1 MHAFPPFFVL
11 VWGQTYVALHT
22 LYSPLQRFWFI
33 LPEESIKELMGDPEF
48 VKALQ
53 AGKVACVGNYWG
65 SEEYARLNKA
75 VGGVLCSWQHGVLE
89 IGFDFAE
96 PYNFAKH
103 STGMMFMR

>member
-1 MHAFPPFFVL
+1 
-11 VWGQTYVALHT
+11 
-22 LYSPLQRFWFI
+22 
-33 LPEESIKELMGDPEF
+33 MGDPEF

-53 AGKVACVGNYWG
+53 ADKVACVGNYWG
-65 SEEYARLNKA
+65 SEEFARLNRA

-103 STGMMFMR
+103 STGMMFMRWVSALQFPCLEGCQLNHVCRCGTHDMLQFLGVRL